1 MVCYCLLL
9 YYAINNNKI
18 VQAEYE
24 EEGIPWS
31 HVQFADNAE
40 VLRLLESSTGTM
52 QLTLSSITI

>member
-1 MVCYCLLL
+1 MYMCVVTLCTT
-9 YYAINNNKI
+9 AAQSTNT

-40 VLRLLESSTGTM
+40 VLRLLESSTGNT
-52 QLTLSSITI
+52 